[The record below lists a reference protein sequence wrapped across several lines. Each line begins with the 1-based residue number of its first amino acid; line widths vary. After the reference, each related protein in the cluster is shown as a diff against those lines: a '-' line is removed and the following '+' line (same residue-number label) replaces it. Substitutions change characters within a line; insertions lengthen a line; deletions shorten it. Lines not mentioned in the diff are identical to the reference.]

1 MKSAVS
7 DPSLVIA
14 AVFLLALAILTLALL
29 VIKHIVR
36 NKDIMRGGYVENDN
50 EDR

>member
-7 DPSLVIA
+7 DPSLIIA

-29 VIKHIVR
+29 IIKHMVR
-36 NKDIMRGGYVENDN
+36 KKDIMRGSYVDNDEN
-50 EDR
+50 R